1 MMSLSG
7 RIEMED
13 YNMGAFE
20 YHNGQLTVEGVPLS
34 RITEEVGTPVYIY
47 ARSAFTGALA
57 ELDAAFADRSRLIC
71 YSVKTCANLSLLK
84 LVAEGGFGADIVSGG
99 ELFKALKAGV
109 PPGRVVFSGVGKTE
123 REMAEALA
131 AGIMMFNVESAA
143 ELEVLSRVAGQSGR
157 RAPVAIRVNPDV
169 DPQTHPYIATGLKTS
184 KFGVPHDEAL
194 ALYRRAA
201 ADPHLQV
208 VGLDCHLGSQLTS
221 TAPFVAA
228 AERLRDLALELGL
241 AGIILKYLDLGGGL
255 GICYNDEKPP
265 TAVAYAAALKPVLD
279 SLPDLTLVLE
289 PGRRVAGPSGALIV
303 KVLYTK
309 KNGPRRFV
317 VVDGAMNDL
326 ARPSLYGAYH
336 AIQPASWS
344 DGPAEVVD
352 VVGPICESGDF
363 LARERSLSA
372 VAPGDILAVMNA
384 GAYGF
389 SMSSNYNAR
398 PRAAEVLAEN
408 GAFRIIRPRETYDD
422 LIRGETI

>member
-1 MMSLSG
+1 M
-7 RIEMED
+7 
-13 YNMGAFE
+13 NAFE
-20 YHNGQLTVEGVPLS
+20 YRDGELTVEGVPVS
-34 RITEEVGTPVYIY
+34 RIAEKVGTPVYVY
-47 ARSAFTGALA
+47 SASAFTGALA
-57 ELDAAFADRSRLIC
+57 ELDAAFADRRRLIC

-84 LVAEGGFGADIVSGG
+84 LVAAGGFGADIVSGG

-109 PPGRVVFSGVGKTE
+109 APDRVVFSGVGKTE

-143 ELEVLSRVAGQSGR
+143 ELDALSRVASQSGR
-157 RAPVAIRVNPDV
+157 RAPMALRVNPDV

-201 ADPHLQV
+201 ADPHLRV

-221 TAPFVAA
+221 TAPFVAG
-228 AERLRDLALELGL
+228 AERLRDLALELGRS
-241 AGIILKYLDLGGGL
+241 GVNIEYLDLGGGL

-265 TAVAYAAALKPVLD
+265 TASAYAEALRPILD
-279 SLPDLTLVLE
+279 SLPGLTVVLE
-289 PGRRVAGPSGALIV
+289 PGRRVAGPSGALV
-303 KVLYTK
+303 VRVLYTK
-309 KNGPRRFV
+309 NNASRRFV

-336 AIQPASWS
+336 AIWPAARSERP
-344 DGPAEVVD
+344 DEVVD

-363 LARERSLSA
+363 LARDRPLPL
-372 VAPGDILAVMNA
+372 VDPGDVLAVMNA

-408 GAFRIIRPRETYDD
+408 GSFRIIKTRETYDD
-422 LIRGETI
+422 LIRGETV

>member
-1 MMSLSG
+1 M
-7 RIEMED
+7 
-13 YNMGAFE
+13 NTFE
-20 YHNGQLTVEGVPLS
+20 YHDGQLTVEGVPLS
-34 RITEEVGTPVYIY
+34 RIAEATGTPVYVY

-57 ELDAAFADRSRLIC
+57 ELDAAFDDRSRLIC

-143 ELEVLSRVAGQSGR
+143 ELEVLSRVAGQSGH
-157 RAPVAIRVNPDV
+157 RAPMAIRVNPDV

-194 ALYRRAA
+194 ALYRRAE
-201 ADPHLQV
+201 ADPHLKV

-228 AERLRDLALELGL
+228 AERLRDLALELKA
-241 AGIILKYLDLGGGL
+241 AGISLKYLDLGGGL
-255 GICYNDEKPP
+255 GICYNDEEPP
-265 TAVAYAAALKPVLD
+265 TATAYAAALRPVLD
-279 SLPDLTLVLE
+279 SLPDLTVVLE

-309 KNGPRRFV
+309 NNGPKRFV

-336 AIQPASWS
+336 AIRPAAWS
-344 DGPAEVVD
+344 EGPTELVD

-363 LARERSLSA
+363 LARERA
-372 VAPGDILAVMNA
+372 IPVVAPGDILAVMNA

-398 PRAAEVLAEN
+398 PRAPEVLAEN
-408 GAFRIIRPRETYDD
+408 GAFRIIKSRETYDD
-422 LIRGETI
+422 LIRGETV

>member
-1 MMSLSG
+1 
-7 RIEMED
+7 
-13 YNMGAFE
+13 MGAFE
-20 YHNGQLTVEGVPLS
+20 YHEGQLTVEGVPLT
-34 RITEEVGTPVYIY
+34 RIAEAAGTPVYVY

-57 ELDAAFADRSRLIC
+57 ELDAAFADRRRLIC

-109 PPGRVVFSGVGKTE
+109 APGRVVFSGVGKTE
-123 REMAEALA
+123 REMAEALS

-157 RAPVAIRVNPDV
+157 RAPVALRVNPDV
-169 DPQTHPYIATGLKTS
+169 DPQTHPYIATGLKSS

-194 ALYRRAA
+194 ALYRKAA
-201 ADPHLQV
+201 ADPHLKV
-208 VGLDCHLGSQLTS
+208 VGLDCHIGSQLTS
-221 TAPFVAA
+221 AAPFAAA
-228 AERLRDLALELGL
+228 AERLRTLALELGR
-241 AGIILKYLDLGGGL
+241 AGISLEYLDLGGGL

-265 TAVAYAAALKPVLD
+265 TAAAYAAALRPVLD
-279 SLPDLTLVLE
+279 SLPELTVVLE
-289 PGRRVAGPSGALIV
+289 PGRRVAGPSGALVV
-303 KVLYTK
+303 KVLYNK
-309 KNGPRRFV
+309 NNGPRRFV

-326 ARPSLYGAYH
+326 VRPSLYGAYH
-336 AIQPASWS
+336 AIRPAFQS
-344 DGPAEVVD
+344 DGPDEAAD

-363 LARERSLSA
+363 LARERPLPA
-372 VAPGDILAVMNA
+372 VAPGDFLAVMDA

-398 PRAAEVLAEN
+398 PRAAEVLAAG
-408 GAFRIIRPRETYDD
+408 GAFRIIKPRETYDD

>member
-1 MMSLSG
+1 M
-7 RIEMED
+7 
-13 YNMGAFE
+13 NAFE

-34 RITEEVGTPVYIY
+34 RIAEAAGTPVYVY
-47 ARSAFTGALA
+47 ARSAFTGALS
-57 ELDAAFADRSRLIC
+57 ELDAAFDDRSRLIC

-123 REMAEALA
+123 REIAEALA

-143 ELEVLSRVAGQSGR
+143 ELEVLSRVAGQSGH
-157 RAPVAIRVNPDV
+157 RAPMAIRVNPDV

-194 ALYRRAA
+194 ALYRRAE

-228 AERLRDLALELGL
+228 AERLRDLALELK
-241 AGIILKYLDLGGGL
+241 ATGISLKYLDLGGGL
-255 GICYNDEKPP
+255 GICYNDEESP
-265 TAVAYAAALKPVLD
+265 TATAYAAALRPILD
-279 SLPDLTLVLE
+279 SLPDLTVVLE

-309 KNGPRRFV
+309 NNGPKRFV

-336 AIQPASWS
+336 AIRPAAWS
-344 DGPAEVVD
+344 EGPTEVVD

-363 LARERSLSA
+363 LARERA
-372 VAPGDILAVMNA
+372 IPVVAPGDILAVMNA

-408 GAFRIIRPRETYDD
+408 GAFRIIKSRETYDD
-422 LIRGETI
+422 LIRGETV